1 MSIAENLRSVRSRIE
16 TAARKGGREPADVTI
31 VAVTKTVAP
40 EQIREAVASGITCL
54 GENRVQEA
62 RDKIAAIGRV
72 AQWDFIGHLQT
83 NKAALAATLFD
94 RVHSVD
100 SERVAWAL
108 DRAARKQGRRLPVL
122 VQVNLSGEES
132 KFGVEAGAALDL
144 LRSIAG
150 LANLAV
156 EGLMTIP
163 PYVDNP
169 DKTRALYR
177 GLRELRDE
185 ADALALAGVAMTH
198 LSMGMSHDYP
208 VAVEEGATLVRIGTA
223 IFGQRP

>member
-16 TAARKGGREPADVTI
+16 AAARKGGREPEAVTI

-40 EQIREAVASGITCL
+40 ERIREAVASGITCL

-132 KFGVEAGAALDL
+132 KFGIESGAALDL
-144 LRSIAG
+144 LHSIAG

-163 PYVDNP
+163 PYFDNP
-169 DKTRALYR
+169 EKTRALYR

-185 ADALALAGVAMTH
+185 AAALALAGVAMTH

>member
-1 MSIAENLRSVRSRIE
+1 MSIAKNLETVRARIE
-16 TAARKGGREPADVTI
+16 AAARKSGRDPGEVTI
-31 VAVTKTVAP
+31 VAVTKTVSP
-40 EQIREAVASGITCL
+40 ERILEAVAAGVTCL

-62 RDKIAAIGRV
+62 RDKMAAIGRSV
-72 AQWDFIGHLQT
+72 QWDFIGHLQT
-83 NKAALAATLFD
+83 NKAGLAAALFD

-108 DRAARKQGRRLPVL
+108 DRAARKAGRRLPVL
-122 VQVNLSGEES
+122 LQVNLSGEES

-144 LRSIAG
+144 LRSVAG
-150 LANLAV
+150 LANLGV
-156 EGLMTIP
+156 EGFMTIP
-163 PYVDNP
+163 PYFEDPEKIRV
-169 DKTRALYR
+169 LYQR
-177 GLRELRDE
+177 LRELWHE
-185 ADALALAGVAMTH
+185 AGALALRGVSMTH

>member
-1 MSIAENLRSVRSRIE
+1 MSIADNLKTVRTRIKA
-16 TAARKGGREPADVTI
+16 AARKGGRDAGDVTI

-40 EQIREAVASGITCL
+40 ERIREAVASGVTCL

-62 RDKIAAIGRV
+62 HDKIAAVGRD
-72 AQWDFIGHLQT
+72 AQWDLIGHLQT
-83 NKAALAATLFD
+83 NKASLAATLFD

-108 DRAARKQGRRLPVL
+108 DRAARKEGRRLPVL
-122 VQVNLSGEES
+122 LQVNLSGEES
-132 KFGVEAGAALDL
+132 KFGVEAGATLDL
-144 LRSIAG
+144 LRSV
-150 LANLAV
+150 ANLEHLAV

-163 PYVDNP
+163 PYFEDP
-169 DKTRALYR
+169 EKTRSFYR
-177 GLRELRDE
+177 RLRELRDE
-185 ADALALAGVAMTH
+185 AAALALPGVAMTH

-223 IFGQRP
+223 IFGQRA